1 VNNEAVSKR
10 AKANYIN
17 PQALR
22 TQVFIV
28 HMMDVV
34 AVFLT
39 HLHPRKEST
48 TVMRRLEKMFML

>member
-1 VNNEAVSKR
+1 MSER

-28 HMMDVV
+28 HMVDVV
-34 AVFLT
+34 TVFLA

-48 TVMRRLEKMFML
+48 TVMRRLEKIFML